1 MLTKIPDRE
10 AVEGLAAATA
20 ACKGMLVCVGCTK
33 LVNKL
38 LLYERAHAMTGA
50 RGSGGGWSQGWSLS
64 HATAVLTVHAV
75 LAVYVCFPDI
85 EERELKIE
93 LFQQSNQRTS
103 VRERES
109 ESEREMMM
117 MVEAVKTL
125 QRNPVELKL
134 SDTPHS
140 LLYMW
145 RMN

>member
-1 MLTKIPDRE
+1 M
-10 AVEGLAAATA
+10 
-20 ACKGMLVCVGCTK
+20 
-33 LVNKL
+33 
-38 LLYERAHAMTGA
+38 
-50 RGSGGGWSQGWSLS
+50 
-64 HATAVLTVHAV
+64 
-75 LAVYVCFPDI
+75 YVCFPDI

-117 MVEAVKTL
+117 MVEAVKVKTL
-125 QRNPVELKL
+125 QRNPVKLKL